1 MVLAVLTL
9 RHKQNSLLRTD
20 SADLTVACFSGYR
33 TTQHVQ
39 AVGIINDCT
48 DSEANDSTT

>member
-20 SADLTVACFSGYR
+20 SAKLTVACFSGSR

-39 AVGIINDCT
+39 AVGMISDCT
-48 DSEANDSTT
+48 DTGGQ